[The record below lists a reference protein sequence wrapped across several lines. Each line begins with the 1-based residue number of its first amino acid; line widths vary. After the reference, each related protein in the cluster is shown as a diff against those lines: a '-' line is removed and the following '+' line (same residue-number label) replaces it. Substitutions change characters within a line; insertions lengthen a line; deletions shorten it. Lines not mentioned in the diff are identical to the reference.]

1 MNPIE
6 VISNIAHKY
15 NLDSVGIFGS
25 RARGDYREDS
35 DYDIFIIGNLPLE
48 KELSLEDELEREL
61 NNSVDIIKLSK
72 DTDKLLLKNIVNEA
86 NLIYSENDSFEKL
99 YEFVEI
105 FFAENSDFIHM
116 RERDLL
122 D

>member
-6 VISNIAHKY
+6 VISNIAYKY

-35 DYDIFIIGNLPLE
+35 DYDIFIIGNLSLE

-61 NNSVDIIKLSK
+61 NNGVDIIKLSK
-72 DTDKLLLKNIVNEA
+72 DTDKILLKNIVNEA
-86 NLIYSENDSFEKL
+86 NLIYSKNNSFEKL

-116 RERDLL
+116 RESDLL